1 MMTPRR
7 PLALVLA
14 LALAGCGAE
23 QLQPDQD
30 ARACSLAVQ
39 VEPGDPVAPTTV
51 TARATVTGPSG
62 VFTYTWTV
70 RHDGAAVAVTPRTPD
85 SRDID
90 FIATTAG
97 VYDVTLDVDGAGP
110 ECTRW
115 QGPVNV
121 RDPGAMPGALR
132 LRFAPA
138 PTSGAPLQER
148 TVIVP
153 GGADFALG
161 VLALDPG
168 VVAPILVVDPGGQRV
183 PSYVRLRSRA
193 TPDAVV
199 ELVTTAGGGERATLA
214 TGRYDVLVVPLVGG
228 LAPAAI
234 ANWEP
239 ALGALTVG
247 PGTPVTGH
255 LQDETGAG
263 LAGARIAIA
272 GDDDG
277 APSTVA
283 TTASDGSFALAW
295 QLGAGATLTVTPPAG
310 SGRARLRVPLDQ
322 LAATRPL
329 TIRYQPGHPIR
340 DLTGTPTRIGGAAP
354 PGGHALIA
362 VELGAIA
369 TATDG
374 LVTVDATGTHRDQV
388 ALDSAGRLTSYRLT
402 AGRRPG
408 LPGGDR
414 RRAGG
419 GRDLRRHHRHPGRA
433 GRRRAARGRGD
444 AHRSQ
449 RDADRRRRGRRDRDR
464 RPRPPRRAAR
474 DRDLGGR
481 RTADPGPGRR
491 RQLRA
496 HDHRPPRRAAPA
508 ADRRRRGRPRG
519 DRASAQ
525 LARARRAPPGRHER
539 RAGRRRGDR
548 AVRELHRPRSQPAPR
563 RDRDR
568 RGRHLHPRDPGSD
581 PTAVSHRH
589 RRACYHRAG
598 VRALLAVLVVTLAV
612 LVPAA
617 ARAEPTTVAFLPLDA
632 DRRLTLYS
640 NAVATALAAEV
651 RTAGFPV
658 AVVSDVA
665 AVPRGA
671 WLVVD
676 GRLVAR
682 GRGAA
687 IELRVRD
694 PEAGRDVIRLAEAAP
709 TLADLDVATRTLA
722 AALARTLAAERAA
735 PHAAADAP
743 RRRRPRPT
751 RRPLRRR
758 HRRRPIRARSRPSP
772 SALAPCAI
780 APARRST
787 PQR

>member
-402 AGRRPG
+402 AGAGRAYLVATDGGPG
-408 LPGGDR
+408 AVATFDATTATPAALAGATPRAVVATLTDRSGTPIAGAAVDATVTGDL
-414 RRAGG
+414 A
-419 GRDLRRHHRHPGRA
+419 HPGAPHATATSA
-433 GRRRAARGRGD
+433 GDGRLTLALAAG
-444 AHRSQ
+444 
-449 RDADRRRRGRRDRDR
+449 
-464 RPRPPRRAAR
+464 
-474 DRDLGGR
+474 
-481 RTADPGPGRR
+481 
-491 RQLRA
+491 
-496 HDHRPPRRAAPA
+496 
-508 ADRRRRGRPRG
+508 
-519 DRASAQ
+519 ASY
-525 LARARRAPPGRHER
+525 
-539 RAGRRRGDR
+539 
-548 AVRELHRPRSQPAPR
+548 ELTII
-563 RDRDR
+563 DR
-568 RGRHLHPRDPGSD
+568 RG
-581 PTAVSHRH
+581 ARH
-589 RRACYHRAG
+589 RLPIGG
-598 VRALLAVLVVTLAV
+598 VAVDLGAIALAPSSLVRGELRLVGMSVGLADAAV
-612 LVPAA
+612 
-617 ARAEPTTVAFLPLDA
+617 
-632 DRRLTLYS
+632 
-640 NAVATALAAEV
+640 TALCASC
-651 RTAGFPV
+651 TG
-658 AVVSDVA
+658 
-665 AVPRGA
+665 
-671 WLVVD
+671 
-676 GRLVAR
+676 
-682 GRGAA
+682 
-687 IELRVRD
+687 
-694 PEAGRDVIRLAEAAP
+694 
-709 TLADLDVATRTLA
+709 LD
-722 AALARTLAAERAA
+722 
-735 PHAAADAP
+735 
-743 RRRRPRPT
+743 
-751 RRPLRRR
+751 
-758 HRRRPIRARSRPSP
+758 RSRPLGET
-772 SALAPCAI
+772 ATDAAGTFTLAIPD
-780 APARRST
+780 PT
-787 PQR
+787 PPP